1 MIQSPCYHRKFITGL
16 IACLLLA
23 GIPAAMAADGTT
35 TTSPVGGLITVI
47 TYPSGAAVS
56 LNGEYRGVTPIRF
69 GNLSPGKYQVD
80 ISMEGYRNETVRRT
94 LSEGSML
101 EIGINLEL
109 LSSLPAPTGSGSIAV
124 DSSPGG
130 AVVLLDG
137 NPVGTTPVSH
147 AAFILNTVPIGN
159 HTVTVELAGYPAYT
173 STVTVIKNQV
183 VRVNADFITPGPAIT
198 GTAVA
203 TTDRQ
208 KPVPLSPLMAMLA
221 AGLAGMAAVFRRS

>member
-1 MIQSPCYHRKFITGL
+1 MTQSPCYNRKVISGL

-23 GIPAAMAADGTT
+23 GIPAAMAADGTNT
-35 TTSPVGGLITVI
+35 TASVGGMITAI

-56 LNGEYRGVTPIRF
+56 LNGEYRGVTPIQF
-69 GNLSPGKYQVD
+69 QNLSPGMYQVD
-80 ISMEGYRNETVRRT
+80 ITMAGYRNETVRRI
-94 LSEGSML
+94 LNEGSML

-109 LSSLPAPTGSGSIAV
+109 LSSLPAPPGSGSIAV

-137 NPVGTTPVSH
+137 NPAGTTPVSH
-147 AAFILNTVPIGN
+147 AALILNTVSIGN
-159 HTVTVELAGYPAYT
+159 HTVSVELAGYPAYT

-183 VRVNADFITPGPAIT
+183 VRVNADFITPSPTIT
-198 GTAVA
+198 ATAVA

-208 KPVPLSPLMAMLA
+208 KPAPLSPLMVVLA